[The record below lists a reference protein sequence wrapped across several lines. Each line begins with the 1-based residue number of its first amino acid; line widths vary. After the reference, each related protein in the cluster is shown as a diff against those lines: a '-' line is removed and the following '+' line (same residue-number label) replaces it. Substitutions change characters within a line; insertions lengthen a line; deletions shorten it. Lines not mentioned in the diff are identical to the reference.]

1 MLRLALYS
9 ERRSV
14 ILFYFFRSMSRR
26 IPRRPHL
33 SGGTVPTLS
42 EAMEYT
48 HDGGGLDAMD
58 TSAPILM

>member
-1 MLRLALYS
+1 
-9 ERRSV
+9 
-14 ILFYFFRSMSRR
+14 MSRR

-42 EAMEYT
+42 EAMDEYT
-48 HDGGGLDAMD
+48 QDGAGMDAMD

>member
-1 MLRLALYS
+1 
-9 ERRSV
+9 
-14 ILFYFFRSMSRR
+14 MSRR
-26 IPRRPHL
+26 VPRRPHL

-48 HDGGGLDAMD
+48 QEGAGMDAMD